1 MAALTVSANFKDGVT
16 PGLKKV
22 STAIKGFKAPNML
35 DVMGGVLGAGA
46 VTGLFSGLTNGVQ
59 QLASTVQSQL
69 GQSVQKAMQFETTQ
83 ISLEVMLGGKEEAD
97 KMIADLRA
105 LSDITPFTFADVS
118 QAMST
123 LVGFGVET
131 KGVVNI
137 LDRLTSIAGGSS
149 EKLQRIALA
158 FGQISAAG
166 RLMGQDNLQL
176 INAGFNPLQQI
187 SIRTGESMME
197 LKKRMEAGGISAD
210 EVKQAFIDVTSEG
223 GRFAG
228 MNKRISQTT
237 TGLLSTLDEVYTQI
251 QIAFGTPINDAIRPW
266 IAQVIGLLR
275 SMKGEAE
282 AMGAALGSV
291 LNSVS
296 STLTDIIDSTD
307 WSKGIPQA
315 IGSIIVPVAD
325 IVKSALVSAMMSAAN
340 ALMEGLRKAA
350 LAFGPLLGAIIKGMA
365 DGLIGMIRGVLDA
378 IKSVIDPLKGM
389 WGPLGDS
396 AKAASKAINDA
407 SINLRNAGEDFDP
420 AKTIK
425 QFGENQTPIFSAD
438 AIKEQNDRT
447 QKLIND
453 LTKNDRLAG
462 KQEERNYRR
471 NREEKLAARKAEREF
486 GTGEARPWWQV
497 EGKTGEFSAALEA
510 EVQRRRGAI
519 AAGPEKLK
527 TTAEMMGQPS
537 PRELFSGAAKVKAA
551 PQKSGFA
558 TMAESIA
565 WISGRTVND
574 LMLEQNVKQTD
585 VQQQM
590 KDALDRIEKNTSN
603 PKPVKVEIPQG
614 AVFARP

>member
-1 MAALTVSANFKDGVT
+1 
-16 PGLKKV
+16 
-22 STAIKGFKAPNML
+22 
-35 DVMGGVLGAGA
+35 
-46 VTGLFSGLTNGVQ
+46 VQ

-69 GQSVQKAMQFETTQ
+69 GTSVQKAMQFETTQ
-83 ISLEVMLGGKEEAD
+83 ISLEVMLGGKEDAD

-251 QIAFGTPINDAIRPW
+251 QIAFGAPINDAIRPW
-266 IAQVIGLLR
+266 IAQVIALLR

-307 WSKGIPQA
+307 WSKGIPEA

-340 ALMEGLRKAA
+340 VLLEGLRKAA
-350 LAFGPLLGAIIKGMA
+350 TMFGPLLGRILQVAVSGMA
-365 DGLIGMIRGVLDA
+365 TMLVSVLGEIQKVMAPLASLPNALGKSARAMVDA
-378 IKSVIDPLKGM
+378 LNGAQGSIIDSM
-389 WGPLGDS
+389 
-396 AKAASKAINDA
+396 AN
-407 SINLRNAGEDFDP
+407 FDP
-420 AKTIK
+420 AKAFAD
-425 QFGENQTPIFSAD
+425 FGKGTGDVFSAD

-486 GTGEARPWWQV
+486 GTGEVKPWWQV
-497 EGKTGEFSAALEA
+497 QGKTGEFSAALEA
-510 EVQRRRGAI
+510 EVQRRREA
-519 AAGPEKLK
+519 
-527 TTAEMMGQPS
+527 
-537 PRELFSGAAKVKAA
+537 
-551 PQKSGFA
+551 
-558 TMAESIA
+558 
-565 WISGRTVND
+565 
-574 LMLEQNVKQTD
+574 
-585 VQQQM
+585 
-590 KDALDRIEKNTSN
+590 
-603 PKPVKVEIPQG
+603 
-614 AVFARP
+614 

>member
-1 MAALTVSANFKDGVT
+1 MAAFTVSANFKDNVT

-22 STAIKGFKAPNML
+22 STAVKGFKAPNML

-46 VTGLFSGLTNGVQ
+46 VTGLFSALTNGVQ

-83 ISLEVMLGGKEEAD
+83 ISLEVMLGGKEDAD

-105 LSDITPFTFADVS
+105 LSEITPFTFADVG

-137 LDRLTSIAGGSS
+137 LDSLTSIAGGSS

-197 LKKRMEAGGISAD
+197 LRKRMEAGGISAD

-223 GRFAG
+223 GRFSG

-266 IAQVIGLLR
+266 IAQVIGLIR

-307 WSKGIPQA
+307 WSKGIPEA

-350 LAFGPLLGAIIKGMA
+350 LAFGPLLGAIINGMA
-365 DGLIGMIRGVLDA
+365 DGLIGMIRGILGS
-378 IKSVIDPLKGM
+378 IKSVIDPLTGM

-425 QFGENQTPIFSAD
+425 QFGENQTPVFSAD

-447 QKLIND
+447 QMLIND

-462 KQEERNYRR
+462 KQQERTYRR
-471 NREEKLAARKAEREF
+471 NREQKLAARKAEQEF
-486 GTGEARPWWQV
+486 LAGMPATVAEAAPSVVKTTNELMGGMPSPAELLGGATKPAAVPKPTGIMSLAQSLNWLAGRSVNDMILAENAKQTATQQ
-497 EGKTGEFSAALEA
+497 EMKSALE
-510 EVQRRRGAI
+510 
-519 AAGPEKLK
+519 K
-527 TTAEMMGQPS
+527 
-537 PRELFSGAAKVKAA
+537 
-551 PQKSGFA
+551 
-558 TMAESIA
+558 
-565 WISGRTVND
+565 
-574 LMLEQNVKQTD
+574 
-585 VQQQM
+585 
-590 KDALDRIEKNTSN
+590 IEANTSK
-603 PKPVKVEIPQG
+603 PKPVTVEIPRG
-614 AVFARP
+614 AVFAYP

>member
-22 STAIKGFKAPNML
+22 SSSIKAFKAPSML

-69 GQSVQKAMQFETTQ
+69 GTSVQKAMQFETTQ
-83 ISLEVMLGGKEEAD
+83 ISLEVMLGGKEDAD

-307 WSKGIPQA
+307 WSKGIPEA

-325 IVKSALVSAMMSAAN
+325 IVKSALTSAMMSAAN
-340 ALMEGLRKAA
+340 VLLEGLRKAA
-350 LAFGPLLGAIIKGMA
+350 TMFGPLLGRILQVAVSGMA
-365 DGLIGMIRGVLDA
+365 TMLVSVLGEIQKVMAPLASLPGALGKSARAMVDA
-378 IKSVIDPLKGM
+378 LNGAQGSIIDSM
-389 WGPLGDS
+389 
-396 AKAASKAINDA
+396 AN
-407 SINLRNAGEDFDP
+407 FDP
-420 AKTIK
+420 AKAFAD
-425 QFGENQTPIFSAD
+425 FGAGTGDVFSAD

-462 KQEERNYRR
+462 KQEERAYRR

-497 EGKTGEFSAALEA
+497 QGKTGEFSAALEA
-510 EVQRRRGAI
+510 EVQRRREALAI
-519 AAGPEKLK
+519 GPEKPK
-527 TTAEMMGQPS
+527 TTAELMGQPS
-537 PRELFSGAAKVKAA
+537 PRELFSGAAKVKPA

-558 TMAESIA
+558 TIAESIA
-565 WISGRTVND
+565 WISGRTTNE
-574 LMLEQNVKQTD
+574 LLLEQNVKQTD

-590 KDALDRIEKNTSN
+590 KDALDRIERNTSN

>member
-1 MAALTVSANFKDGVT
+1 MAAFTVSANFKDNVT

-22 STAIKGFKAPNML
+22 STAVKGFKAPNML
-35 DVMGGVLGAGA
+35 DVMGGVLGADA
-46 VTGLFSGLTNGVQ
+46 VTGLFSALTNGVQ

-83 ISLEVMLGGKEEAD
+83 ISLEVMLGGKEDAD

-307 WSKGIPQA
+307 WSKGIPEA

-325 IVKSALVSAMMSAAN
+325 IVKSALTSAMMSAAN
-340 ALMEGLRKAA
+340 ALMEGLRNAA
-350 LAFGPLLGAIIKGMA
+350 LAFGPLLGAIIKSMA
-365 DGLIGMIRGVLDA
+365 DGLIGMIRGILDS
-378 IKSVIDPLKGM
+378 IKSVIDPLQNI
-389 WGPLGDS
+389 WGPIGDS
-396 AKAASKAINDA
+396 AKAASKGLRDA

-420 AKTIK
+420 AKAIK
-425 QFGENQTPIFSAD
+425 QFGENQTPVFSAD

-486 GTGEARPWWQV
+486 GTGETKPWWQV
-497 EGKTGEFSAALEA
+497 QGKTGEFSAALEA
-510 EVQRRRGAI
+510 EVQRRRQTLAI
-519 AAGPEKLK
+519 GPEKPK

-537 PRELFSGAAKVKAA
+537 PRELFSGATKVKPA

-558 TMAESIA
+558 TIAESIA
-565 WISGRTVND
+565 WISGRTTNE
-574 LMLEQNVKQTD
+574 LLLEQNVKQTD

-614 AVFARP
+614 AVFARA